1 VFSRN
6 PSNMEEKLSID
17 HLLAFIK
24 FNEHNVATI
33 VEGENTIKIIKD
45 DKKFK
50 ILENGI
56 YLKSID
62 VNNCYLY
69 IG

>member
-1 VFSRN
+1 
-6 PSNMEEKLSID
+6 MEEKLSID

-33 VEGENTIKIIKD
+33 VEGENAIKVIKD